1 MSTTS
6 HEGLTAVASSM
17 LALSTVSIALRFHS
31 RRVQKAPLKTDDW
44 IMIPCLLLLGGTCGT
59 ALYGTNKKILGYPT
73 PSDKSLAL
81 ETAPIASKLY
91 FAFDL
96 FSILTLGCVKISA
109 LCFYY
114 RIFCEHGRRTA
125 FRILVIISI
134 VICSLWVAA
143 FCILLGLSCGSHF
156 SALWTSSKAV
166 FLQYCGTRPHQFLLS
181 LSISDFI
188 LDFWIIVLPIPQ
200 ILTIKTTLT
209 RRFAIIGV
217 FLLAFVLVITHS
229 ELALKMLVLITTGF
243 PRPRKLT
250 QDFPIKGTELSR
262 ARLAWEDHQSNR
274 QYIVTNT
281 KSIYLSILEVG
292 LSCVAVNLPSLYYLS
307 HKVTPENVLR
317 SVRSIISLRSIGSQ
331 NSKGYQKSKSSK
343 DNQSVESPSLSN
355 LRPDDVMAIETHAM
369 YDLESTGQVSVP
381 NDVHVTKTLS
391 QSSQRL

>member
-17 LALSTVSIALRFHS
+17 LALSTVSIALRFYS

-166 FLQYCGTRPHQFLLS
+166 FLQYCGTRPHKFLLS

-188 LDFWIIVLPIPQ
+188 LDFWIIALPIPQ
-200 ILTIKTTLT
+200 
-209 RRFAIIGV
+209 
-217 FLLAFVLVITHS
+217 
-229 ELALKMLVLITTGF
+229 F

-250 QDFPIKGTELSR
+250 RDFPIKGTKLPR
-262 ARLAWEDHQSNR
+262 ARVAWKDHEFNR
-274 QYIVTNT
+274 KYLVTNT

-292 LSCVAVNLPSLYYLS
+292 LSCIAVNLPSLYYLS